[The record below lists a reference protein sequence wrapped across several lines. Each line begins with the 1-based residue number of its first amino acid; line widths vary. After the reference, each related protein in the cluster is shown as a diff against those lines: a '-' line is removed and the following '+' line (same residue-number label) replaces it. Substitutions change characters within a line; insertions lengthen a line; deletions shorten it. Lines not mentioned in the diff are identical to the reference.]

1 MSNLPHRRAGGSRH
15 EGSAAT
21 SPYPVSRLA
30 PVHDLV
36 DAAREI
42 QLADEV
48 IGTATNAK
56 LEVIVAQIRALQ
68 EQAREVLTSAR
79 ENALLHRAACN
90 FQKKIGLVYH
100 LYHRAEGDAYFSML
114 SPDDWNGRA
123 PHPYEGSYR
132 LEPDMSWTRMDTGHA
147 PPPARRFDVAALV
160 GEAPEVVASLPGRA
174 PASDPRDAAPPAD
187 QPADDLSDEP

>member
-1 MSNLPHRRAGGSRH
+1 M
-15 EGSAAT
+15 
-21 SPYPVSRLA
+21 
-30 PVHDLV
+30 HDLV

-42 QLADEV
+42 QVADEV

-56 LEVIVAQIRALQ
+56 LEIIVAQIRALQ

-100 LYHRAEGDAYFSML
+100 LYHRAEGDGYFSML

-132 LEPDMSWTRMDTGHA
+132 LEPDMSWTRTDTGHA

-160 GEAPEVVASLPGRA
+160 GERPEVIASLPDSA
-174 PASDPRDAAPPAD
+174 PASDPTEPPAD
-187 QPADDLSDEP
+187 ADALADEP